1 MALCSDDSYGVE
13 KGLISSFPIR
23 SDGSEISIVQNLSLN
38 DFAKAKIE
46 ASVNELKEERA
57 MVAELLPR

>member
-1 MALCSDDSYGVE
+1 LCSDGSYGVE
-13 KGLISSFPIR
+13 EGLISSFPIR
-23 SDGSEISIVQNLSLN
+23 SDGSEISIVENLSLN

-46 ASVNELKEERA
+46 ASVNELREERA

>member
-1 MALCSDDSYGVE
+1 VALCSDGSYGFE
-13 KGLISSFPIR
+13 KGLICSFPTR
-23 SDGSEISIVQNLSLN
+23 SDGSKVSIVQNLSLN

>member
-1 MALCSDDSYGVE
+1 VALCSDGSYGVE
-13 KGLISSFPIR
+13 KGLLCSFPTR
-23 SDGSEISIVQNLSLN
+23 SDGSKIGIVQGVSLN